1 MTRHRGAI
9 CEKWALLD
17 LRNLESFS
25 MHARKK
31 IGANTI
37 WNCDE
42 MPPAELIEALHF
54 ESVTI
59 DQQEFAR
66 AEWFWRRRPEIL
78 FTNLAVA
85 LGYLTVAVCLFYYLP
100 QTVLLLVPW
109 IGAGASCI
117 FVDNVR
123 LTRWRNEYV
132 SSIKR
137 AIHLSDRK

>member
-1 MTRHRGAI
+1 
-9 CEKWALLD
+9 
-17 LRNLESFS
+17 

-31 IGANTI
+31 IGAKTA

-42 MPPAELIEALHF
+42 MPPAELIETLHL

-59 DQQEFAR
+59 DQQDFAR

-78 FTNLAVA
+78 FTKFAVIFS
-85 LGYLTVAVCLFYYLP
+85 YLTVAVCLFYYLP
-100 QTVLLLVPW
+100 QTVFLLIVW

-117 FVDNVR
+117 FVDYIR
-123 LTRWRNEYV
+123 LTRWRTEYEFSV
-132 SSIKR
+132 KR

>member
-1 MTRHRGAI
+1 
-9 CEKWALLD
+9 
-17 LRNLESFS
+17 

-31 IGANTI
+31 IGADPV

-42 MPPAELIEALHF
+42 MPPAELIEALHL

-59 DQQEFAR
+59 DQHELAR

-78 FTNLAVA
+78 FTNFTVL
-85 LGYLTVAVCLFYYLP
+85 LSYLIVAVCLFYYLP
-100 QTVLLLVPW
+100 QTVFSLVTL

-123 LTRWRNEYV
+123 LTRWRNEYE

>member
-1 MTRHRGAI
+1 
-9 CEKWALLD
+9 
-17 LRNLESFS
+17 

-31 IGANTI
+31 IGADTA

-42 MPPAELIEALHF
+42 MSPAELIEALHL

-59 DQQEFAR
+59 DQHEFAR

-78 FTNLAVA
+78 FANFAV
-85 LGYLTVAVCLFYYLP
+85 LLSYLIVAVCLFYYLP
-100 QTVLLLVPW
+100 QTVLLLMTW

-123 LTRWRNEYV
+123 LTRWRNEYE
-132 SSIKR
+132 SSITR